1 MADFSAL
8 INSLEAQRKQLYDY
22 LAIKGITSITETD
35 SLTTLVSK
43 VIFIDDGISEVRNGH
58 ELFKSNNTL
67 KELPAYLEFRS
78 FTSMY
83 KMCYGCTA
91 LTYVRQLETDN
102 VTDMMWVFYGCS
114 SLQKIDGLI
123 TSGIKSASEMFHGC
137 SSLHTISHPLDF
149 SNVES
154 QIDTTFTTCRNLQNV
169 RFSGTINVDIYMN
182 GCPKLTVDS
191 LLSLLN
197 ALADGVTDK
206 TCKIG
211 STNLAKLTEEQ
222 KAIATDKGW
231 TLE

>member
-22 LAIKGITSITETD
+22 LVIKGITSITETD

-43 VIFIDDGISEVRNGH
+43 VIFIDDGISEVRNGY
-58 ELFKSNNTL
+58 ELFKSNATL
-67 KELPAYLEFRS
+67 KELPAYLEFQS

-91 LTYVRQLETDN
+91 LTHVRQLETAN
-102 VTDMMWVFYGCS
+102 VTDMMWAFYGCS

-123 TSGIKSASEMFHGC
+123 TDNAKSVTSLFHGC
-137 SSLHTISHPLDF
+137 TALHTISHPLDF
-149 SNVES
+149 SSVTS
-154 QIDTTFTTCRNLQNV
+154 QIDTTFTSCKQLSYV
-169 RFSGTINVDIYMN
+169 RFSGTINVNIHVN
-182 GCPKLTVDS
+182 GCPKLTSDS

-197 ALADGVTDK
+197 ALADGVTNK
-206 TCKIG
+206 KCKLG
-211 STNLAKLTEEQ
+211 STNLAKLTDAQ

>member
-1 MADFSAL
+1 
-8 INSLEAQRKQLYDY
+8 
-22 LAIKGITSITETD
+22 
-35 SLTTLVSK
+35 
-43 VIFIDDGISEVRNGH
+43 
-58 ELFKSNNTL
+58 
-67 KELPAYLEFRS
+67 
-78 FTSMY
+78 
-83 KMCYGCTA
+83 
-91 LTYVRQLETDN
+91 
-102 VTDMMWVFYGCS
+102 
-114 SLQKIDGLI
+114 
-123 TSGIKSASEMFHGC
+123 MFHGC
-137 SSLHTISHPLDF
+137 TSLHTISHSLDF

-154 QIDTTFTTCRNLQNV
+154 QIDTTFTSCKQLSYV

>member
-1 MADFSAL
+1 MADLTSL
-8 INSLEAQRKQLYDY
+8 INALEAQRKQLYDY
-22 LAIKGITSITETD
+22 LVIKGITSVKSTD
-35 SLTTLVSK
+35 SLTTLVGK
-43 VIFIDDGISEVRNGH
+43 VIFIDDGIADVRNGY
-58 ELFKSNNTL
+58 ELFKGNTTMTD
-67 KELPAYLEFRS
+67 LPAYLDFLP

-83 KMCYGCTA
+83 KMCYGCTQ
-91 LTYVRQLETDN
+91 LTSVRQLETEN
-102 VTDMMWVFYGCS
+102 ATDMMWAFYGCS

-123 TSGIKSASEMFHGC
+123 TSKIESASEMFHGC
-137 SSLHTISHPLDF
+137 TALHTISHPLDF
-149 SNVES
+149 SNVKS
-154 QIDTTFTTCRNLQNV
+154 QIDTTFTSCKLLSYV

-231 TLE
+231 TLA

>member
-58 ELFKSNNTL
+58 ELFKSNTTL

-78 FTSMY
+78 FTSTY

-91 LTYVRQLETDN
+91 LIYVRQLETDN

-137 SSLHTISHPLDF
+137 TSLHTISHPLDF
-149 SNVES
+149 SIVES
-154 QIDTTFTTCRNLQNV
+154 QIDTTFT
-169 RFSGTINVDIYMN
+169 
-182 GCPKLTVDS
+182 
-191 LLSLLN
+191 
-197 ALADGVTDK
+197 
-206 TCKIG
+206 
-211 STNLAKLTEEQ
+211 
-222 KAIATDKGW
+222 
-231 TLE
+231 

>member
-8 INSLEAQRKQLYDY
+8 INALEAQRKQLYDY
-22 LAIKGITSITETD
+22 LLLKGITSITEKD
-35 SLTTLVSK
+35 SLTKLVGK
-43 VIFIDDGISEVRNGH
+43 VIYIDNGISEVMNGY
-58 ELFKSNNTL
+58 ELFKGNTTIT
-67 KELPAYLEFRS
+67 ELPVYLDFRP

-83 KMCYGCTA
+83 KMCYGCTS
-91 LTYVRQLETDN
+91 LTYIRQLESDN
-102 VTDMMWVFYGCS
+102 VTDMMWIFYGCS
-114 SLQKIDGLI
+114 SLQRIDGLI

-137 SSLHTISHPLDF
+137 TALHTINHPLDF
-149 SNVES
+149 SKVTS
-154 QIDTTFTTCRNLQNV
+154 QIDTTFTSCRNLQNV
-169 RFSGTINVDIYMN
+169 RFTGTINVDVFMN
-182 GCPKLTVDS
+182 GCPKLTLDS

-211 STNLAKLTEEQ
+211 STNLAKLTDAQ